1 MKEETH
7 LITEVGANS
16 IMKIPRSMNRQEL
29 HYILFICTSDSFK
42 IHTASDTKNMSHASS
57 TESELQKLFLRNKNM
72 LVVVGGEAVTRIQF
86 NQKVTKVE
94 KLASF
99 QTLEVLNYSST
110 SLKGKLDLAPTGD
123 LGFEAPCETAV
134 LHILL

>member
-29 HYILFICTSDSFK
+29 HYILPICTSDSFK
-42 IHTASDTKNMSHASS
+42 IHTASDTKNVSRAFLA
-57 TESELQKLFLRNKNM
+57 ESELKKLFPRNKNM

-99 QTLEVLNYSST
+99 QTLEVLNYS
-110 SLKGKLDLAPTGD
+110 DQ
-123 LGFEAPCETAV
+123 F
-134 LHILL
+134 